1 MPKPVI
7 WTVDD
12 DPDVLRAIERD
23 LRRQYANRYRVMA
36 ADSGPS
42 ALSAVEQ
49 LKLRNEPVALFL
61 VDQRMPRMSGVE
73 FLEKALA
80 LFPDAKRALLTAYAD
95 TDAAI
100 RAINSVRID
109 HYLMKPWD
117 PPEERLY
124 GIVDDLLDD
133 WQATYHPAFD
143 GIRVVGHRWSP
154 AAMEIRDFLGRNF
167 IPYQWLDVEKD
178 ETAQQLVTSSKTECS
193 ALPLVVFRDGSF
205 LASPTASTVATK
217 LGLKTR
223 AEQPLYDLVVV
234 GAGPAGLAAAVYGA
248 ADGLRTLLI
257 EREAPGGQAG
267 RSSRIE
273 NYLGFPTGLSGGDL
287 ARRAVAQ
294 ARRFGVE
301 ILAPQEVVGVRT
313 EGPSRVVRLADDSEV
328 VTRAMLIASGIA
340 FRKLEVPGLDRL
352 QGAGV
357 HYYAPMS
364 DAFSH
369 RDGDVYIVG
378 GANSAGQAAMYFSG
392 FARQVTMVVRG
403 DSLSATMSQYL
414 EDQISATKNITVKV
428 NSNVTEVR
436 GSEHCEEL
444 VLENRKTGE
453 KETVSAS
460 ALLIY
465 AGAVPRTEWLAGV
478 VERDAQGYV
487 ISGQHLLQRES
498 HRPQGWSVD
507 RDPFYLETSVPGIF
521 VAGDVRHRSAKGV
534 TSGVGEGAM
543 AVKLVHEYLSTL

>member
-12 DPDVLRAIERD
+12 DPDVLRAVERD
-23 LRRQYANRYRVMA
+23 LRRQYGNRYRILA

-42 ALSAVEQ
+42 ALSGVEQ

-100 RAINSVRID
+100 RAINSVKID

-124 GIVDDLLDD
+124 GTVDDLLDD

-154 AAMEIRDFLGRNF
+154 AGMDVRDFLARNF
-167 IPYQWLDVEKD
+167 IPYQWLDIEKD
-178 ETAQQLVTSSKTECS
+178 EPAQQLVTSSKTECS
-193 ALPLVVFRDGSF
+193 SLPLVVFHDGSF
-205 LASPTASTVATK
+205 LASPTASTVAAR

-234 GAGPAGLAAAVYGA
+234 GAGPAGLAASVYGA
-248 ADGLRTLLI
+248 ADGLKTLLI

-273 NYLGFPTGLSGGDL
+273 NYLGFPMGLSGNDL
-287 ARRAVAQ
+287 ARRAIAQ

-301 ILAPQEVVGVRT
+301 ILTPQEVSGVRV
-313 EGPSRVVRLADDSEV
+313 EGPSRVLTLSDGSEV
-328 VTRAMLIASGIA
+328 GCRALLIATGIA
-340 FRKLEVPGLDRL
+340 FRKLDVPGLDRL
-352 QGAGV
+352 TGAGV
-357 HYYAPMS
+357 YYYAPMS
-364 DAFSH
+364 DAYSY
-369 RDGDVYIVG
+369 RDGDIYIVG
-378 GANSAGQAAMYFSG
+378 GANSAGQAAMYFSR
-392 FARQVTMVVRG
+392 FARQVTMLVRG
-403 DSLSATMSQYL
+403 ASLSDSMSQYL
-414 EDQISATKNITVKV
+414 ENQIAATKNIEVKL
-428 NSNVTEVR
+428 NSSVVAVEGVDRCEKITIKHNKN
-436 GSEHCEEL
+436 GS
-444 VLENRKTGE
+444 T
-453 KETVSAS
+453 ETVPAS

-465 AGAVPRTEWLAGV
+465 AGA
-478 VERDAQGYV
+478 
-487 ISGQHLLQRES
+487 
-498 HRPQGWSVD
+498 
-507 RDPFYLETSVPGIF
+507 
-521 VAGDVRHRSAKGV
+521 
-534 TSGVGEGAM
+534 
-543 AVKLVHEYLSTL
+543 

>member
-1 MPKPVI
+1 
-7 WTVDD
+7 
-12 DPDVLRAIERD
+12 
-23 LRRQYANRYRVMA
+23 
-36 ADSGPS
+36 
-42 ALSAVEQ
+42 
-49 LKLRNEPVALFL
+49 
-61 VDQRMPRMSGVE
+61 MPRMSGVE
-73 FLEKALA
+73 FLEKAIELY
-80 LFPDAKRALLTAYAD
+80 PDAKRALLTAYAD
-95 TDAAI
+95 TDAAV
-100 RAINSVRID
+100 RAINSVQID

-133 WQATYHPAFD
+133 WQASYHPTFD

-154 AAMEIRDFLGRNF
+154 AATEIRDFLGRNF

-178 ETAQQLVTSSKTECS
+178 EAAQQLVTSSKTECS
-193 ALPLVVFRDGSF
+193 SLPLVVFADGSF
-205 LASPTASTVATK
+205 LARPTAATVAGK
-217 LGLKTR
+217 LGLRTR

-301 ILAPQEVVGVRT
+301 ILAPQEVAAVRI
-313 EGPSRVVRLADDSEV
+313 EGPSRVVRLCDGNEV
-328 VTRAMLIASGIA
+328 VGRALLIATGITY
-340 FRKLEVPGLDRL
+340 RQLNIPGLERL

-364 DAFSH
+364 EAFSY
-369 RDGDVYIVG
+369 RDGDIYIIG
-378 GANSAGQAAMYFSG
+378 GANSAGQAAMYFSR

-403 DSLSATMSQYL
+403 PALSDTMSQYL
-414 EDQISATKNITVKV
+414 EDQIKATKNIAVRL
-428 NSNVTEVR
+428 NSRVIEVR
-436 GSEHCEEL
+436 GSDWCEQL
-444 VLENRKTGE
+444 VIDNSHEQQ
-453 KETVSAS
+453 TVPAS

-465 AGAVPRTEWLAGV
+465 AGAVPRTDWLDGL
-478 VERDAQGYV
+478 VERDALGYV
-487 ISGQHLLQRES
+487 VSGQHLLQRE
-498 HRPQGWSVD
+498 HRRPQGWNVD
-507 RDPFYLETSVPGIF
+507 RDPFYLETTVPGVF